1 MSFYENTLVTK
12 QDLPKSELEKIKD
25 KYNNVINSNSGKVV
39 KIEEWG
45 LLNLAR
51 KIKKYNKGFYIHYKF
66 EGNKET
72 LEEINKK
79 IKTDRSIIR
88 HLIVK
93 YKNLDVKNEFFKK
106 TK

>member
-25 KYNNVINSNSGKVV
+25 KYNDLINSNSGKVV
-39 KIEEWG
+39 KVEEWG

-72 LEEINKK
+72 IEEIKKK

-93 YKNLDVKNEFFKK
+93 YKNLDVKNEYFKK